1 MPVLSTKHLFCPP
14 DLISFSPNHATG
26 KHKSIFVKLITVEDI
41 YFVFIIYI
49 LIMQKKAQTKKALI
63 LANNDR
69 DLGTAWNHRW
79 NWTVLLQ
86 PISNRNKTSLKVK
99 RTLLVARYFRRQYN
113 IQTEFN
119 KSGELI
125 IFEATTGTGNLS
137 KSMYLTDPELLHTV
151 LHHSKQV
158 VMNDH
163 ARCMTFHV
171 TSFSIYLTYTYE
183 IYKSHFYFMLY
194 KSKKHLCYTNQEKKP
209 NIYVWSIHCDI
220 NIYI

>member
-1 MPVLSTKHLFCPP
+1 MTVLSTKHLFCPP

-69 DLGTAWNHRW
+69 DLGAAWNHRW

-86 PISNRNKTSLKVK
+86 PMSNGTKRLQKSKGHYWSHVISDVS
-99 RTLLVARYFRRQYN
+99 
-113 IQTEFN
+113 
-119 KSGELI
+119 I
-125 IFEATTGTGNLS
+125 IFKQNSINQANSLYLKRPRAPEIHASQCNWLILS
-137 KSMYLTDPELLHTV
+137 YCRQFYITASKWLWTITLDAWHSMSLLF
-151 LHHSKQV
+151 LS
-158 VMNDH
+158 
-163 ARCMTFHV
+163 
-171 TSFSIYLTYTYE
+171 TYRIIMRY
-183 IYKSHFYFMLY
+183 ISLIFI
-194 KSKKHLCYTNQEKKP
+194 LCYTNQEKKP

>member
-1 MPVLSTKHLFCPP
+1 M
-14 DLISFSPNHATG
+14 
-26 KHKSIFVKLITVEDI
+26 
-41 YFVFIIYI
+41 
-49 LIMQKKAQTKKALI
+49 
-63 LANNDR
+63 
-69 DLGTAWNHRW
+69 
-79 NWTVLLQ
+79 
-86 PISNRNKTSLKVK
+86 
-99 RTLLVARYFRRQYN
+99 VARYFRRQYN
-113 IQTEFN
+113 IQTGFN

-125 IFEATTGTGNLS
+125 IFEATTGTGNLC

-171 TSFSIYLTYTYE
+171 TSFSIYLTYNYE

-194 KSKKHLCYTNQEKKP
+194 KSKKHLCYKNQEKNP

-220 NIYI
+220 NNLHLDQISKQNTSWSKHPLEPEDQMRVFFYFNYIVI

>member
-69 DLGTAWNHRW
+69 DLGAAWNHRW

-86 PISNRNKTSLKVK
+86 PMSNGTKRLQKSKGHYWSHVISDVS
-99 RTLLVARYFRRQYN
+99 
-113 IQTEFN
+113 
-119 KSGELI
+119 I
-125 IFEATTGTGNLS
+125 IFKQNSINQANSLYLKRPRAPEIHASQCNWLILS
-137 KSMYLTDPELLHTV
+137 YCRQFYITASKWLWTITLDAWHSMSLLFLSTYRIIMRNIS
-151 LHHSKQV
+151 LIFILCYTSQK
-158 VMNDH
+158 
-163 ARCMTFHV
+163 TF
-171 TSFSIYLTYTYE
+171 T
-183 IYKSHFYFMLY
+183 LY
-194 KSKKHLCYTNQEKKP
+194 KSGKNPTFM
-209 NIYVWSIHCDI
+209 CDRFTVI
-220 NIYI
+220 

>member
-1 MPVLSTKHLFCPP
+1 M
-14 DLISFSPNHATG
+14 
-26 KHKSIFVKLITVEDI
+26 
-41 YFVFIIYI
+41 
-49 LIMQKKAQTKKALI
+49 
-63 LANNDR
+63 
-69 DLGTAWNHRW
+69 
-79 NWTVLLQ
+79 
-86 PISNRNKTSLKVK
+86 
-99 RTLLVARYFRRQYN
+99 VARYFRRQYN

-125 IFEATTGTGNLS
+125 IFEATTGTGNLC
-137 KSMYLTDPELLHTV
+137 KSMQLTDPELLQTV

-194 KSKKHLCYTNQEKKP
+194 KSKKHLCYTNQEKKNQHLCVIDSLWYKYLHLDQISKQNTSWFEHP
-209 NIYVWSIHCDI
+209 LEPEDQMRVFFYFN
-220 NIYI
+220 YIVIWCCYFTH

>member
-1 MPVLSTKHLFCPP
+1 MTVLSTKHLFCPP

-26 KHKSIFVKLITVEDI
+26 KHKSIFCKID
-41 YFVFIIYI
+41 YHGRHI
-49 LIMQKKAQTKKALI
+49 LSSLSIFWSCKKKAQTKKALI

-125 IFEATTGTGNLS
+125 IFEATTGTGNLC

-171 TSFSIYLTYTYE
+171 TSFSIYLTYNYE

-194 KSKKHLCYTNQEKKP
+194 KSKKHLCYTNQEKKT